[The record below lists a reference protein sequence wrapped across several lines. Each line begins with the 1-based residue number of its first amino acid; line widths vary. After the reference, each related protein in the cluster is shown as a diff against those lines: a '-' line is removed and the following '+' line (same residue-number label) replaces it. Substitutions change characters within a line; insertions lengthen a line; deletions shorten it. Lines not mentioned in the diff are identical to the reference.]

1 MTLPGHSTLA
11 PLAVKARPRAN
22 GAAAGGSG
30 AAGAGRP
37 GDGATATGN
46 TVGTSTL
53 AGVPNT
59 TLHGNARLR
68 LAARERFALLEQFAT
83 LVDSGIQVAAAL
95 ASMRQQG
102 TSPAQV
108 AVLQA
113 LEQGVVAGLPLST
126 AMATMP
132 RAFPPLLVQ
141 MVRAGEAT
149 GQLGEMLAR
158 TVEAME
164 ADAALRARLRSAM
177 IYPVIMLVLTLGVV
191 TFLLTFIVPKFER
204 LLRGKTL
211 PTPTRALLAIGDFLS
226 AHGPVLGVGA
236 LVLAAVAFVLLRRPA
251 GLAFLDRLLL
261 RLPVLAPLV
270 RTAALARATR
280 TFGLLLQSGV
290 PVHAALEHTQEVAGS
305 RSYRELFQ
313 RAQRMV
319 VHGATLSDALRG
331 QPLLGT
337 NFEQLVAAGES
348 TATLDKVMLKVA
360 GQYAKDL
367 ERRVKDLVTLLEPL
381 MVVVMAGV
389 VGFVALSIMLPI
401 FQMSR
406 H

>member
-1 MTLPGHSTLA
+1 M
-11 PLAVKARPRAN
+11 
-22 GAAAGGSG
+22 
-30 AAGAGRP
+30 
-37 GDGATATGN
+37 
-46 TVGTSTL
+46 
-53 AGVPNT
+53 
-59 TLHGNARLR
+59 
-68 LAARERFALLEQFAT
+68 
-83 LVDSGIQVAAAL
+83 
-95 ASMRQQG
+95 
-102 TSPAQV
+102 
-108 AVLQA
+108 
-113 LEQGVVAGLPLST
+113 
-126 AMATMP
+126 
-132 RAFPPLLVQ
+132 
-141 MVRAGEAT
+141 
-149 GQLGEMLAR
+149 
-158 TVEAME
+158 
-164 ADAALRARLRSAM
+164 
-177 IYPVIMLVLTLGVV
+177 
-191 TFLLTFIVPKFER
+191 
-204 LLRGKTL
+204 
-211 PTPTRALLAIGDFLS
+211 
-226 AHGPVLGVGA
+226 
-236 LVLAAVAFVLLRRPA
+236 
-251 GLAFLDRLLL
+251 
-261 RLPVLAPLV
+261 LAPLV